1 MAKTTSK
8 RQVDAGSCAISQA
21 LIKFTI
27 QNNRSIMEKAPLKYL
42 ALGGIFGPVL
52 FTAVTLICSNLRPDY
67 NHIAQFISE
76 LGATGTPNAR
86 FMNFAG
92 FIPAGGLIAVFGLS
106 LALVLPSHLLARSG
120 SFLIMAFGLGM
131 IVVGIFSCDE
141 GCPREGSLENTIHD
155 QVSGPIFFGAII
167 GMLLLGI
174 LFRKLDSWR
183 ALWIYSIVS
192 AVLSFGFM
200 VGLVSSI
207 DSHTTTGI
215 WQRLLLATIFLWF
228 GNVGWRIY
236 KTGISPG

>member
-1 MAKTTSK
+1 
-8 RQVDAGSCAISQA
+8 
-21 LIKFTI
+21 
-27 QNNRSIMEKAPLKYL
+27 
-42 ALGGIFGPVL
+42 
-52 FTAVTLICSNLRPDY
+52 
-67 NHIAQFISE
+67 
-76 LGATGTPNAR
+76 ATGTPNAR

-106 LALVLPSHLLARSG
+106 LALLLPSHLLARIG

-131 IVVGIFSCDE
+131 IVAGNFSCDE

-155 QVSGPIFFGAII
+155 QVSGPIFLGAII

-183 ALWIYSIVS
+183 ALWIYSIAS

-215 WQRLLLATIFLWF
+215 WQRLLLATIFLWC
-228 GNVGWRIY
+228 GTAGWRIY